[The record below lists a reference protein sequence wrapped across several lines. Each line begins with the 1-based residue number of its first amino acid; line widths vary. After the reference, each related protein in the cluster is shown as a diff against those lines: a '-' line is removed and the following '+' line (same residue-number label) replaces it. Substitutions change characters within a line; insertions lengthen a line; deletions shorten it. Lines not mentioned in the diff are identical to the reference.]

1 MSRSF
6 AAPLDAVDEVE
17 PGTDGVTA
25 TKRIVATDP
34 YLEGHYP
41 GFPIYPGVFTLESVF
56 QAARRAVEAER
67 GPDVGVSVAAVR
79 SVRFKAPLLPGDVLT
94 VSCRLSDDPDDP
106 GRVRAVADCRRR
118 DGAATA
124 KVTLELRVGAGSADA

>member
-6 AAPLDAVDEVE
+6 AAPLDAVDQVD
-17 PGTDGVTA
+17 PSADGITA

-34 YLEGHYP
+34 YLAGHYP
-41 GFPIYPGVFTLESVF
+41 GFPIYPGVFTVETVH
-56 QAARRAVEAER
+56 QAARRAVEADR
-67 GPDVGVSVAAVR
+67 GPDVRVELAAVR

-94 VSCRLSDDPDDP
+94 ASCQLRDDPDDP
-106 GRVRAVADCRRR
+106 HRVRVVADCRRG

-124 KVTLELRVGAGSADA
+124 KVTLELRVRPGATDA

>member
-17 PGTDGVTA
+17 PGADGVTA
-25 TKRIVATDP
+25 IKRIVATDP

-41 GFPIYPGVFTLESVF
+41 GFPIYPGVFTVESVY
-56 QAARRAVEAER
+56 QAARRAVEADR
-67 GPDVGVSVAAVR
+67 GPDARVALAAVR

-94 VSCRLSDDPDDP
+94 VSCRLSADP
-106 GRVRAVADCRRR
+106 GDPRLIRAVADCRRG

-124 KVTLELRVGAGSADA
+124 KVTLELRVRTEPADA

>member
-6 AAPLDAVDEVE
+6 AAPLDAVDQVQRSA
-17 PGTDGVTA
+17 DGITA

-41 GFPIYPGVFTLESVF
+41 GFPIYPGVFTLESVY
-56 QAARRAVEAER
+56 QAARQAVQAGR
-67 GPDVGVSVAAVR
+67 GPHVRVELAAVR

-94 VSCRLSDDPDDP
+94 VDCRLTDDPDDR
-106 GRVRAVADCRRR
+106 GRVRAVADCRRG
-118 DGAATA
+118 DGTASA
-124 KVTLELRVGAGSADA
+124 KVTLELRVLRETTGA